1 MIIKSVITLSAISLT
16 TVNTTLFFNKLT
28 INKIPYE
35 SLYNIDTIPNKNTME
50 YNTMTMEE
58 LIKNNNETISANPE

>member
-1 MIIKSVITLSAISLT
+1 MIIKPAIVLSTITLVPIDIKPLIDNIIIK
-16 TVNTTLFFNKLT
+16 V
-28 INKIPYE
+28 PYE

-58 LIKNNNETISANPE
+58 LIKINNENLSANPE

>member
-1 MIIKSVITLSAISLT
+1 MIIKPAIVLSTITLVPADIKPLIDNIIIK
-16 TVNTTLFFNKLT
+16 V
-28 INKIPYE
+28 PYE

-58 LIKNNNETISANPE
+58 LIKINNENLSANPE

>member
-1 MIIKSVITLSAISLT
+1 MIIKPAIVLSTITLVPVDIKPLIDNIIIK
-16 TVNTTLFFNKLT
+16 V
-28 INKIPYE
+28 PYE

-58 LIKNNNETISANPE
+58 LIKINNENLSANPE